1 MKTNEAKPF
10 RLPGSCRIAL
20 CATLGALLAGACGGT
35 VGSKSPS
42 IGSESHFL
50 AYCEQGCGPGLDCI
64 GGICTRACLTDQ
76 ASCSDLA
83 TNAAC
88 TNQSVEPGE
97 VAVCDVSC
105 GSGGSCAALGADY
118 ACDHGYCRKPL
129 SNGSAGSG
137 NAGTGG
143 SSGSGDCYP
152 VGRYGNGKEGGYK
165 PCCPGLTQLFT
176 FVQGYVNGES
186 TPSCVAPTGS
196 NSYSCIQGIC
206 GDGICEDA
214 EAPCGCGLDCPDSNW
229 RAHPSECQPLRDQ
242 SPPPDVRE
250 ISFTNTGSVDLYI
263 QPPKP
268 DCLGQYP
275 LYDLLRDGQGINVA
289 GILFCGSSCQQV
301 MDEGWP
307 YTRGPVPAPCNTDCA
322 GPSPVLIQAGQ
333 TLRQAVSLETVAQQL
348 PRGCAEGIAVDSLDC
363 FSRVIPQPGNYQL
376 IVHAARQLECNS
388 ATDCECRPD
397 ANGACTNRSV
407 SLRSADL
414 SFTFP
419 TSNYYQSQ
427 TFELSAP

>member
-1 MKTNEAKPF
+1 MKTTEAKRF

-20 CATLGALLAGACGGT
+20 GATLGALLAGACGGT
-35 VGSKSPS
+35 VGSKIPS

-50 AYCEQGCGPGLDCI
+50 AYCGDGCGPGLDCI
-64 GGICTRACLTDQ
+64 GGICTRSCLTDQ
-76 ASCSDLA
+76 STCSDLTA
-83 TNAAC
+83 GAAC

-118 ACDHGYCRKPL
+118 ACDHGYCRQAP

-137 NAGTGG
+137 G
-143 SSGSGDCYP
+143 SSTGNASGDCNP
-152 VGRYGNGKEGGYK
+152 VGQYQVGKEGGYK
-165 PCCPGLTQLFT
+165 PCCPGLTQLHT
-176 FVQGYVNGES
+176 LLEGYIGDES
-186 TPSCVAPTGS
+186 TTSCWQPPANTFA
-196 NSYSCIQGIC
+196 CIQGTC

-214 EAPCGCGLDCPDSNW
+214 EAPCGCGVDCPDSNW
-229 RAHPSECQPLRDQ
+229 RAHPSECEYLRDQ

-263 QPPKP
+263 QPPAP
-268 DCLGQYP
+268 GCLRQYP
-275 LYDLLRDGQGINVA
+275 LYDLLRDGQALNLEP
-289 GILFCGSSCQQV
+289 ILNGEISCQQA

-307 YTRGPVPAPCNTDCA
+307 FKGQWTPGIAECPGPA
-322 GPSPVLIQAGQ
+322 PVLIKAGQ
-333 TLRQAVSLETVAQQL
+333 TLRQPVSLEVVSQQL
-348 PRGCAEGIAVDSLDC
+348 PRNCAAGITPDTVTC
-363 FSRVIPQPGNYQL
+363 FSRAIPQPGNYQL
-376 IVHAARQLECNS
+376 LLHGARQLECSS
-388 ATDCECRPD
+388 ATDCECHPD

-407 SLRSADL
+407 ALRYSADL
-414 SFTFP
+414 TFTFP